1 MTYEPVGNRNDAKR
15 RLKSF
20 AAMRGGTGIGGMN
33 LNSRMAP
40 TSVRNKLQT
49 ANSAAGSTFDDPAD
63 LRFVYENGKASEA
76 FL

>member
-20 AAMRGGTGIGGMN
+20 AAMRGGTGIGMN

-63 LRFVYENGKASEA
+63 LRLVAENGKASDA

>member
-1 MTYEPVGNRNDAKR
+1 MTFELAVNRNDAKR

-20 AAMRGGTGIGGMN
+20 AAMRGGTGIGMN

-63 LRFVYENGKASEA
+63 LRSVAESGKASEA